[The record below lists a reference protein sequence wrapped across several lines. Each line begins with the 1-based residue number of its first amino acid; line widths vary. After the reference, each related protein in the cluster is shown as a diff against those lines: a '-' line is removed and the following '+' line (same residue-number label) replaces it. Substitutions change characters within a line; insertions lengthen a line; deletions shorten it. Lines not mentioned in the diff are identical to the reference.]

1 MKIILVIGLHKKIPP
16 SFEEEILHIEYIWW
30 AHLDL
35 NQGPIG
41 YEPTALT
48 TEL

>member
-1 MKIILVIGLHKKIPP
+1 MLLASAITPQHLPQQLGLG
-16 SFEEEILHIEYIWW
+16 LLQDDWW

-35 NQGPIG
+35 NQGPMD
-41 YEPTALT
+41 YESTALT